1 MLKKIQRFGGAMM
14 TPVLLF
20 AFTGLVVG
28 ITSVLKNEQI
38 VGSIAEPTTN
48 WYKFWQVIE
57 EGGWTVFRQMR

>member
-28 ITSVLKNEQI
+28 ITSVLKNPSI
-38 VGSIAEPTTN
+38 VGSIANPETN
-48 WYKFWQVIE
+48 WFKFWQLVE
-57 EGGWTVFRQMR
+57 EG